1 MKTPVVLSMVLALLT
16 AGASHAMAA
25 GSSVTLQ
32 PSTLTFKQALS
43 ACSGSLGS
51 ITFTLGH
58 ARVASLPG
66 VSDQTD
72 TSSAGIDTVTFTN
85 DKTGQSA
92 VVKANGH
99 GNTVT
104 AKNVQVKW
112 KNQLACV
119 NPD

>member
-1 MKTPVVLSMVLALLT
+1 MKAPVVLSTVLAFLV
-16 AGASHAMAA
+16 AGAASAIAA
-25 GSSVTLQ
+25 AAAVTLQ
-32 PSTLTFKQALS
+32 PSTLTFKQAIS

-51 ITFTLGH
+51 VTFTLGH

-72 TSSAGIDTVTFTN
+72 TSSTGIDMVTFTN

-92 VVKANGH
+92 VAKTNGH
-99 GNTVT
+99 NNTVT